1 MIRVAVLVAGLLAA
15 LSAGAVVKNQPA
27 GSGGASTAGGLV
39 LLGGTFAAS
48 AVATTQTTLSGV
60 PSGLQAGKIIL
71 LTGQTT
77 TTQNGLWQI
86 QAGAWNRPAQVPSG
100 YTINQE
106 CPFVVVV
113 ASQNG
118 GNGGGQIW
126 ALSDYNNA
134 VTVDTTAQTWMLNQP
149 YMQAF
154 YSSSATGGQGILGRT
169 TESQSGNTYGVLVD
183 NTNGTPNAGDC
194 AWFNDN
200 VGTITDYGTPANYT
214 NLGPCVISDANG
226 HPWLTGNGTA
236 PTVTGTGFSL
246 VSGSQDNSGAIT
258 GTTAGNVT
266 LTFGSS
272 FSKRVPFCV
281 VAGYGA
287 SLSAPAPRI
296 STAPT
301 ATAVVFT
308 ISGAGTI
315 SYVCL

>member
-1 MIRVAVLVAGLLAA
+1 MAKFLALFALMPTLLFAQAVPYPGN
-15 LSAGAVVKNQPA
+15 AV
-27 GSGGASTAGGLV
+27 TTDGGLV

-86 QAGAWNRPAQVPSG
+86 QTGAWNRPAQVPSG
-100 YTINQE
+100 YTISQD

-118 GNGGGQIW
+118 ANGGGQIW
-126 ALSDYNNA
+126 ALSDYNSA
-134 VTVDTTAQTWMLNQP
+134 ITVDATAQTWALNQP
-149 YMQAF
+149 YVQAS
-154 YSSSATGGQGILGRT
+154 YSSSAAGGLGVLART
-169 TESQSGNTYGVLVD
+169 TESQGGNTYGVLVD
-183 NTNGTPNAGDC
+183 NTFSTPNAGDC
-194 AWFNDN
+194 AWFNDT
-200 VGTITDYGTPANYT
+200 VGTISDYGTPVAF

-236 PTVTGTGFSL
+236 PTVTGTGCSL
-246 VSGSQDNSGAIT
+246 ATGGSDNGGAVVAT
-258 GTTAGNVT
+258 GVDTCEIA
-266 LTFGSS
+266 FGST
-272 FSKRVPFCV
+272 FSKRTPFCV
-281 VAGYGA
+281 VAGY
-287 SLSAPAPRI
+287 SATVLPYI

-301 ATAVVFT
+301 TSAVYVKTAA
-308 ISGAGTI
+308 AGTF

>member
-60 PSGLQAGKIIL
+60 PGGLQAGKIIL

-149 YMQAF
+149 YVQAF
-154 YSSSATGGQGILGRT
+154 YSSSAAGGLGVLART
-169 TESQSGNTYGVLVD
+169 TEVQGGNTYGVLVD
-183 NTNGTPNAGDC
+183 NTFNAPNTGDC
-194 AWFNDN
+194 ASFFDN
-200 VGTITDYGTPANYT
+200 VGTITDYGTPAYYT

-226 HPWLTGNGTA
+226 HPWLTGNGTG
-236 PTVTGTGFSL
+236 PTVTGTGFTK
-246 VSGSQDNSGAIT
+246 VTGSQDNSGAVT
-258 GTTAGNVT
+258 GTSSGVATI
-266 LTFGSS
+266 TFGST
-272 FSKRVPFCV
+272 FSKRAPFCTV
-281 VAGYGA
+281 SAYSASVAPY
-287 SLSAPAPRI
+287 I

-301 ATAVVFT
+301 ATAVIVT
-308 ISGAGTI
+308 TSAAGTF

>member
-1 MIRVAVLVAGLLAA
+1 MAKFLALFALMPTLLFAQAVPYPGN
-15 LSAGAVVKNQPA
+15 AV
-27 GSGGASTAGGLV
+27 TTDGGLV

-60 PSGLQAGKIIL
+60 PGGLQAGKIIL

-86 QAGAWNRPAQVPSG
+86 QTGAWNRPAQVPSG

-118 GNGGGQIW
+118 ANGGGQIW
-126 ALSDYNNA
+126 ALSDYNSA
-134 VTVDTTAQTWMLNQP
+134 ITVDATAQTWALNPP
-149 YMQAF
+149 YVPAF
-154 YSSSATGGQGILGRT
+154 YSSSAYGGQGVLGRT
-169 TESQSGNTYGVLVD
+169 TENQSGNTYGVLVD
-183 NTNGTPNAGDC
+183 NTYNAPNAGDC
-194 AWFNDN
+194 AWFIDN

-214 NLGPCVISDANG
+214 NFGPCVISDANG

-258 GTTAGNVT
+258 GTASGNVT

-272 FSKRVPFCV
+272 FSKRVPFCS

-287 SLSAPAPRI
+287 GVLPRV

-308 ISGAGTI
+308 TSAAGTF